1 LLLSVKGNTDNNHI
15 DVVIN
20 PRINYQELEDGG
32 AGLFSTSSKHGCI
45 ASSSTSVHKILLSQ
59 FYAAWEL
66 LGSGTDCGFH
76 HVFLTTGIYYM
87 FFNNIVNSEAVKAS

>member
-32 AGLFSTSSKHGCI
+32 AGLFSTSKHGYI
-45 ASSSTSVHKILLSQ
+45 ASSSTRVHKILLSQ

-66 LGSGTDCGFH
+66 LGSGNDCRFH